1 MKSLK
6 IQYIYQDRH
15 HLREGE
21 FVEIEDFN
29 TLQNDAPLG
38 WKEDDSF
45 WLVPDSVEE
54 WVRGHHYNDYVSV
67 SASSNSRVG
76 YFEVD
81 DVLYL
86 QIVDSASGEI
96 TGGARF
102 LDAEKFQGSFNG
114 SEMDQVF
121 PKNSQG
127 AKAAALEIDNK
138 IMLSTARQQAGFIA
152 IQPVHLKRITS

>member
-1 MKSLK
+1 MKPLK

-54 WVRGHHYNDYVSV
+54 WVRGHHYNDYVC
-67 SASSNSRVG
+67 
-76 YFEVD
+76 
-81 DVLYL
+81 
-86 QIVDSASGEI
+86 
-96 TGGARF
+96 
-102 LDAEKFQGSFNG
+102 
-114 SEMDQVF
+114 
-121 PKNSQG
+121 
-127 AKAAALEIDNK
+127 
-138 IMLSTARQQAGFIA
+138 
-152 IQPVHLKRITS
+152 